1 MFTMKYTRKFE
12 FNPSWESRGSNL
24 CTTNDLYEIPPFNW
38 IAMFLNKKGWE
49 IDSFKYIDDTYPHYP
64 ADEMKSI
71 ELYCSKETESFVEEK
86 TYAYWSSSNSE
97 LSFFNC
103 YTKKREKMEI
113 DFSDCWL

>member
-1 MFTMKYTRKFE
+1 MKYTRKFE
-12 FNPSWESRGSNL
+12 FFPSWESRS
-24 CTTNDLYEIPPFNW
+24 TNRPNTSDLYEIPPFNW

-49 IDSFKYIDDTYPHYP
+49 IDSFRYIEDTYPHYP

-86 TYAYWSSSNSE
+86 TYSYWSSSNNE
-97 LSFFNC
+97 LSFYNC